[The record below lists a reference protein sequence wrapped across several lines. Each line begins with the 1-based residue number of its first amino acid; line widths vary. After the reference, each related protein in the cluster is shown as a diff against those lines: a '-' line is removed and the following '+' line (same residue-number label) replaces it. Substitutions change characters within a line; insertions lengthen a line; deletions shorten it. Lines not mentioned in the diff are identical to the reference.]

1 MRGEDEHEELELCSA
16 CGEHPVVPGEEL
28 CQACLK
34 EMRQQEG
41 VVIDVEE
48 DAVVPEDSD
57 VAALDATSEL
67 EEIELDVDEDI
78 PTSEYS
84 EIHKELGG
92 MDDEEEEE
100 DEDED
105 EDGK

>member
-1 MRGEDEHEELELCSA
+1 M
-16 CGEHPVVPGEEL
+16 VPGEEL

-41 VVIDVEE
+41 VVTDVEE

-100 DEDED
+100 D
-105 EDGK
+105 